1 MHPPNPTPQINVA
14 EIARLYGGEMTY
26 NAVENYLR
34 KFRKEAKA
42 IKEAAADREG
52 PAPSPA
58 RPRTKKA
65 EVAGVKTGRVAKKK
79 TPKKVKTEVLEEMM
93 EADSEVEVED
103 VQEEV

>member
-58 RPRTKKA
+58 RSRTKKA
-65 EVAGVKTGRVAKKK
+65 DAMASPSKTGMCCYV
-79 TPKKVKTEVLEEMM
+79 
-93 EADSEVEVED
+93 
-103 VQEEV
+103 

>member
-1 MHPPNPTPQINVA
+1 LNSTDPKQISVA

-34 KFRKEAKA
+34 RFRKDAKA
-42 IKEAAADREG
+42 IKEAATDRES

-65 EVAGVKTGRVAKKK
+65 ETSPTKAGEFFVICSS
-79 TPKKVKTEVLEEMM
+79 EIVLMCRL
-93 EADSEVEVED
+93 
-103 VQEEV
+103 

>member
-1 MHPPNPTPQINVA
+1 
-14 EIARLYGGEMTY
+14 MTY

-42 IKEAAADREG
+42 IKEAATDRDG

-65 EVAGVKTGRVAKKK
+65 DASPTKAGECSIIR
-79 TPKKVKTEVLEEMM
+79 LSEMM
-93 EADSEVEVED
+93 F
-103 VQEEV
+103 